1 MKKDKKYK
9 NINKLPKDELIINAE
24 NVLKAKKLN
33 PNNKEVFEK
42 TLKKA
47 IKQHS
52 LK

>member
-1 MKKDKKYK
+1 MKKDKKSK
-9 NINKLPKDELIINAE
+9 NTNKLSMDELIINAE
-24 NVLKAKKLN
+24 KVLKAKKIN

-52 LK
+52 PK